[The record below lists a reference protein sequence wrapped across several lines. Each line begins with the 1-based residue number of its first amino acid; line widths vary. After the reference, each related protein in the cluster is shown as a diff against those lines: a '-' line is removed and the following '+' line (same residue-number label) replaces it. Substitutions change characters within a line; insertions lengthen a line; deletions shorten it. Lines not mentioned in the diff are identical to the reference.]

1 MRIQRDHGS
10 ECVFNCGRSA
20 GEPYPVTEHPFIPL
34 KDEEGELL
42 SPPQFEMEPG
52 PEGKK
57 KKKPNPCGL
66 LGQALKAGYQSHYTV
81 VDSEDIDTAF
91 PTEFGEEEKVV
102 SGELVV
108 IESSQA
114 LPLFLVY
121 YKAPSGKPGSGNTT
135 GAAAAGSTA
144 SSSAGKFSC

>member
-1 MRIQRDHGS
+1 
-10 ECVFNCGRSA
+10 
-20 GEPYPVTEHPFIPL
+20 
-34 KDEEGELL
+34 
-42 SPPQFEMEPG
+42 MEPG

-57 KKKPNPCGL
+57 KKKKPNPFGL

-81 VDSEDIDTAF
+81 VDSEGIDTAF
-91 PTEFGEEEKVV
+91 PTEFGEEGNVV

-121 YKAPSGKPGSGNTT
+121 YKTPSSTTGPRSTT

-144 SSSAGKFSC
+144 SSSAGMFSC

>member
-1 MRIQRDHGS
+1 MFLIAAVLPG
-10 ECVFNCGRSA
+10 N
-20 GEPYPVTEHPFIPL
+20 PYPVTEHPFIPL
-34 KDEEGELL
+34 KDQNGNLL
-42 SPPQFEMEPG
+42 SPPQFEMEPA
-52 PEGKK
+52 PEGKN
-57 KKKPNPCGL
+57 KKKPNPFGL

-81 VDSEDIDTAF
+81 VDSEGIDTAF
-91 PTEFGEEEKVV
+91 PTAIEEGNVV